1 MPALVSL
8 ARRPEAAV
16 RLYCL
21 PPGGSGPEFYQ
32 AWAALLPDAV
42 ELYTVALPGR
52 GSRRDEP
59 SSTDPRALVAALA
72 SLVDDAADPRPFA
85 LFGHSLGALL
95 AHETA
100 RRLRRTG
107 RREPVL
113 VALSALPAPHRGDL
127 GRLLAT
133 LLTSGLDAFTD
144 MVGPVPAE
152 LLEDPVTVTRLCTP
166 FLADLVLALHH
177 RHHDEPPLE
186 VSLAL
191 YGGTADPLVPPDCLE
206 RWNDLFTT
214 PATPCLFPG
223 RHTYPQDPDQAPAL
237 VRQLAKDLQTAAR

>member
-32 AWAALLPDAV
+32 PWAELLPAAI
-42 ELYTVALPGR
+42 EPYTVALPGR
-52 GSRRDEP
+52 GNRRDEP
-59 SSTDPRALVAALA
+59 SATDPSALAAALA
-72 SLVDDAADPRPFA
+72 ALTGDDADPRPFA

-127 GRLLAT
+127 DRLLAT
-133 LLTSGLDAFTD
+133 LLMSGLDAFTD

-177 RHHDEPPLE
+177 RHYDEPPLD

-191 YGGTADPLVPPDCLE
+191 YGGAADPLVPPELLE
-206 RWNDLFTT
+206 CWNDLFTA
-214 PATPCLFPG
+214 PATPCLFAG
-223 RHTYPQDPDQAPAL
+223 RHTYPQDQAPAL